1 MNDMQSDTSSLCVPF
16 TSNNVSRNALD
27 IVYYYHSYQQIIILF
42 ITVHRMLDNRILRN
56 INNALNHAS

>member
-27 IVYYYHSYQQIIILF
+27 IAYYYHNYIPKNKNV
-42 ITVHRMLDNRILRN
+42 VHNSTLHVR
-56 INNALNHAS
+56 